1 MHGFNLFNGMWNIS
15 NKFSILDI
23 LEQHLVHCFG
33 PDMSKNS
40 LSLSEFRILK
50 LWTFK
55 VNCKHKTHTQPKNT
69 ITFICTKFN
78 SSSLSSKALRFSVL
92 LSLLFRLMAFYCSS
106 QASHNH
112 LHLHTEKNIE
122 ISIKQFH
129 KMNRLVFTICSQ
141 PTIPLT
147 TSKVVTFH
155 YKFRILTP
163 TPTATVGMEH
173 PNLNFMHG
181 FAFELFFFVWASF
194 SWLPFVGPLFYSFSH
209 RQSHRIQIGR
219 AIQSYKR
226 VIWIKVKSRDIV
238 FLFFSPNCYWDR
250 LSICWNRHFRWFHIK
265 LHGHMIGIIS
275 RMSRLNWNLTKM
287 PHDLVF
293 HYGTSCYVILRV

>member
-141 PTIPLT
+141 PKIPLT

-163 TPTATVGMEH
+163 TPTATVGMEREQKQAH
-173 PNLNFMHG
+173 TFL
-181 FAFELFFFVWASF
+181 
-194 SWLPFVGPLFYSFSH
+194 
-209 RQSHRIQIGR
+209 
-219 AIQSYKR
+219 
-226 VIWIKVKSRDIV
+226 IWILCMDLHSNYF
-238 FLFFSPNCYWDR
+238 FLFERPLVGCL
-250 LSICWNRHFRWFHIK
+250 LSAHCFIHSHTDNHIESK
-265 LHGHMIGIIS
+265 
-275 RMSRLNWNLTKM
+275 
-287 PHDLVF
+287 
-293 HYGTSCYVILRV
+293 

>member
-1 MHGFNLFNGMWNIS
+1 MHGFNSFNGMWNIS
-15 NKFSILDI
+15 NKFSILNI

-55 VNCKHKTHTQPKNT
+55 VNCKHNTHTQPKNT

-78 SSSLSSKALRFSVL
+78 SSSRSHP
-92 LSLLFRLMAFYCSS
+92 LFRKHCVFRFFYHSYFGKWHFI
-106 QASHNH
+106 AHPRPLTTIYTYN
-112 LHLHTEKNIE
+112 TEKNIR
-122 ISIKQFH
+122 ISNKQFH
-129 KMNRLVFTICSQ
+129 KTNRLVFTICSQ
-141 PTIPLT
+141 PKIPLI

-163 TPTATVGMEH
+163 TATVRMEREQKQAH
-173 PNLNFMHG
+173 TFLIWILCMDLHSNY
-181 FAFELFFFVWASF
+181 FFVWASF

-219 AIQSYKR
+219 AIQSCKW

-250 LSICWNRHFRWFHIK
+250 FSIWH
-265 LHGHMIGIIS
+265 LE
-275 RMSRLNWNLTKM
+275 
-287 PHDLVF
+287 
-293 HYGTSCYVILRV
+293 